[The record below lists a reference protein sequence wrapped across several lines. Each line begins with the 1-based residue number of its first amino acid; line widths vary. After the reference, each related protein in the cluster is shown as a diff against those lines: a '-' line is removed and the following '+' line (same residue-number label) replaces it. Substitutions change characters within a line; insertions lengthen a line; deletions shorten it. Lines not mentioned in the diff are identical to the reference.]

1 MNQEQ
6 RDALRQYILCI
17 IEDGPCGGDYLND
30 SLHTLAELHVPTF
43 IIQMIQYLGWLLAMV
58 GGF

>member
-1 MNQEQ
+1 MTPEA
-6 RDALRQYILCI
+6 REALRNYILCI

-30 SLHTLAELHVPTF
+30 GLSTLADLHVPAF
-43 IIQMIQYLGWLLAMV
+43 IIQMIQYLGWLLAMI